1 MVKSK
6 KVENP
11 VRDFF
16 TTLVTFFADVFT
28 KPQREK
34 LVAKSLGPIAGLFG
48 FLSIFTL
55 IYIVLDENEYENEYE
70 KSKNAMVY
78 VSFSLTTIVML
89 GVLAAII
96 THKNLPLI
104 KYAKI

>member
-1 MVKSK
+1 MAKAK

-11 VRDFF
+11 LRQFVV
-16 TTLVTFFADVFT
+16 TLVTFFADIFT

-48 FLSIFTL
+48 FLSVFTL
-55 IYIVLDENEYENEYE
+55 IYIILDEQEKDYEYENA
-70 KSKNAMVY
+70 KSAMVY
-78 VSFSLTTIVML
+78 VSFSFTIFIML
-89 GVLAAII
+89 IIIGAIV

-104 KYAKI
+104 RYAKI